1 MSTSVM
7 NSDNMSTITIQEY
20 RERQRERERERE
32 HDHEDSDASN
42 NVHAKK
48 KIRSSAH
55 LPSPPLPTTIYTADD
70 QLNRT
75 SPVPQVSASTLPTAA
90 PTSSSSSSSSSF
102 ASISALVAHT
112 TSAATIST
120 TSGPSSPSLN
130 TTASK
135 QKLAHPLQPLT
146 QTQQQSQPHPHAQQQ
161 QKLSHPPPTPIYT
174 IDDFITRYACKLH
187 YLDYSIKSQL
197 HKIEAIKND
206 PAQDQKYRDLY
217 LGLAS
222 SEAKVRETE
231 DKIES
236 LFKLKIIGK

>member
-7 NSDNMSTITIQEY
+7 NSNNMSTITIQEY

-32 HDHEDSDASN
+32 QDLEDADASSN
-42 NVHAKK
+42 AHARK

-70 QLNRT
+70 QLSRT
-75 SPVPQVSASTLPTAA
+75 SPVPHVSTSTLPTAV
-90 PTSSSSSSSSSF
+90 PTSS
-102 ASISALVAHT
+102 ASASASASASMPALMAHA
-112 TSAATIST
+112 TSAATTGT
-120 TSGPSSPSLN
+120 TSGLSSPSLN

-135 QKLAHPLQPLT
+135 QKLAHPQQSLT
-146 QTQQQSQPHPHAQQQ
+146 QTQQQPQPLAQQQ
-161 QKLSHPPPTPIYT
+161 QKPPYPPPTPIYT
-174 IDDFITRYACKLH
+174 IDDFITRFACKLH

-206 PAQDQKYRDLY
+206 STQDQKYRDLY
-217 LGLAS
+217 LGLTS

-236 LFKLKIIGK
+236 LFKLKLSSK